1 MNFSAQT
8 DSAQRFNV
16 QSNLIY
22 AIWKSKAAY
31 GDSDAT
37 FEVRTSFV
45 GDGADV
51 KIKGKTENGKNL
63 GKLDAKIY
71 GNRLIAGFPIPK
83 TVPADDFVYLEVQ
96 LPKQG
101 LKGETNRIPT
111 RPPIQVQ
118 QMKWSAK
125 EARRGDVLTL
135 SVDFQSQIPNDTD
148 AIVAIYE
155 YDHYGSNHDPV
166 VRIPTTVQNKKIQ
179 VQWEYEY
186 FDDTKEIPTKQD
198 LQPHGKNYNH
208 PEYFFVVV
216 LDEIRIGVKQESG
229 LLRFKDRVEFKLV
242 DSLERPIANTQ
253 FSVIFSDGKQ
263 SNGTTDSNGVGIFD
277 NCSPGP
283 YHLQVQ
289 GIDNLRSSLE

>member
-1 MNFSAQT
+1 MNFSVQT

-22 AIWKSKAAY
+22 AIWKSGAAY
-31 GDSDAT
+31 AGSEAT

-45 GDGADV
+45 GDGAEI
-51 KIKGKTENGKNL
+51 KIKGKTDNGKNL
-63 GKLDAKIY
+63 GKLDTKIY
-71 GNRLIAGFPIPK
+71 GNRLVAGFPIPSNA
-83 TVPADDFVYLEVQ
+83 PADDLAYLEVK
-96 LPKQG
+96 LPKQN
-101 LKGETNRIPT
+101 LQGETNRIPI

-125 EARRGDVLTL
+125 EARRGDVLAL

-155 YDHYGSNHDPV
+155 YDHNGSNHDPV
-166 VRIPTTVQNKKIQ
+166 VRIRTTVQNKKIQ
-179 VQWEYEY
+179 VQWEYQY

-216 LDEIRIGVKQESG
+216 LDEVRIGVNQESG
-229 LLRFKDRVEFKLV
+229 LLKFKDWVDIELSNGQPVPNQKYIFHLPDGSTRNGTLDADGKATARDVPPGSTYVEFP
-242 DSLERPIANTQ
+242 DYDIPEA
-253 FSVIFSDGKQ
+253 
-263 SNGTTDSNGVGIFD
+263 
-277 NCSPGP
+277 
-283 YHLQVQ
+283 
-289 GIDNLRSSLE
+289 E